1 MKKIE
6 LVVMKLRDFKGIKS
20 LDVQIDGGNAK
31 IFGDNAVGKT
41 TVFDGFLWLLFDKDS
56 NNKKDFAI
64 KTLNGDGSERHNLE
78 HTVEGT
84 FLVDGAAVTL
94 KKIYK
99 EKWTKKRG
107 QAVAEFTGHVVEHFV
122 DEVPMSKKDYAA
134 KVESIVDEEVFKLLT
149 SPTYFNEQIKWQDR
163 RKLLLEICGDIS
175 DEDVIASNQALA
187 KLNEL
192 LSGKTMED
200 MKKIIASKKKHIN
213 DELEKIP
220 VRIDE
225 INKMM
230 PDTMVD
236 IEKMRQQVAQIEVEM
251 DELQQQK
258 IRVKNGESVLTKQRQ
273 LQELEMKQNDLKR
286 SYESD
291 SLQEVHKLQVRLQ
304 EAQGNVQIIQSDINH
319 KEAFKK
325 SKESESQQL
334 SNDIQRIESNLV
346 QLRNEWNHHNGMQ
359 FEYEDKCECPTCKQ
373 SLPAEQVEAA
383 REEALAQFNERKTK
397 LLAEV
402 SERGKALSQQKAQK
416 AERKSTVTN
425 DLLNINLEL
434 ETARTK
440 LETAQKE
447 VAKFTEKLHQAKSS
461 VPDVTTTDTYQAIV
475 AQKQALQAEIQ
486 QLNEHA
492 NEAITGIDQ
501 EIISKRGIISN
512 LNSEIAQHANIE
524 ASKERIIELEDQQVK
539 LAQEYEKLEQ
549 TTFLIEEFIRTKV
562 EMLTDRINSK
572 FKYARFKLF
581 DVQINGGLNEV
592 CETTYKGVPYDT
604 GLNNAAK
611 INVGLDIINT
621 LSAHFGIQAPIFV
634 DNAEAVTKFIDMDTQ
649 LISLVVSEKD
659 KQLRVEVDNK
669 ENYPTLELEAV

>member
-6 LVVMKLRDFKGIKS
+6 LVVLKLRDFKGIKS
-20 LDVQIDGGNAK
+20 LDIQLDGGNAQ
-31 IFGDNAVGKT
+31 IYGDNEVGKT
-41 TVFDGFLWLLFDKDS
+41 TTFDGFLWLLFDKDS

-64 KTLNGDGSERHNLE
+64 KTLNNDGSERHNLE

-84 FLVDGAAVTL
+84 FLVDGVPVTL

-122 DEVPMSKKDYAA
+122 DDVPMSKKEYTT

-149 SPTYFNEQIKWQDR
+149 SPTYFNEQIKWQDK

-175 DEDVIASNQALA
+175 DEEVIASNKALA

-192 LSGKTMED
+192 LSGKTLDE

-213 DELEKIP
+213 DELDKIP

-230 PDTMVD
+230 PETTVD
-236 IEKMRQQVAQIEVEM
+236 VEKMQQQVAKIEADIE
-251 DELQQQK
+251 ELQEQK
-258 IRVKNGESVLTKQRQ
+258 IRVKNGASVLDKQRQ
-273 LQELEMKQNDLKR
+273 LQELEMKRSDLKINF
-286 SYESD
+286 EAD
-291 SLQEVHKLQVRLQ
+291 SLQNVTKLRVRVQ
-304 EAQGNVQIIQSDINH
+304 EAQGNVQVIQSDINH

-325 SKESESQQL
+325 SKESELNQL
-334 SNDIQRIESNLV
+334 SNDIQHTENSLV
-346 QLRNEWNHHNGMQ
+346 KLRNEWNQHNTMQ

-373 SLPAEQVEAA
+373 TLPVDQVEAA
-383 REEALAQFNERKTK
+383 RNEALAQFNDKRTI
-397 LLAEV
+397 LLAGV
-402 SERGKALSQQKAQK
+402 NERGKALAQEKAQK
-416 AERKSTVTN
+416 EERKDAINKEVF
-425 DLLNINLEL
+425 NINTEID
-434 ETARTK
+434 AAKNK

-447 VAKFTEKLHQAKSS
+447 LTKFTDKLQQAQTL
-461 VPDVTTTDTYQAIV
+461 VPDVATTDEYKSINLQIE
-475 AQKQALQAEIQ
+475 ALQADIK

-492 NEAITGIDQ
+492 YEAVAGIDE
-501 EIISKRGIISN
+501 EITK
-512 LNSEIAQHANIE
+512 LNFERNECNSAIAQHANIE
-524 ASKERIIELEDQQVK
+524 ASKERIVELEDQQAK
-539 LAQEYEKLEQ
+539 LAQEYEKLEH

-562 EMLTDRINSK
+562 NMLTDLINSK

-581 DVQINGGLNEV
+581 DTQVNGGLNEV
-592 CETTYKGVPYDT
+592 CETTFKGVPYGT

-621 LSAHFGIQAPIFV
+621 LSAHYGIQAPIFV
-634 DNAEAVTKFIDMDTQ
+634 DNAEAVTKFIDVDTQ
-649 LISLVVSEKD
+649 LVSLVVSEKD
-659 KQLRVEVDNK
+659 KQLRVEVEGQQPMLK
-669 ENYPTLELEAV
+669 EAI

>member
-20 LDVQIDGGNAK
+20 LDIQLDGGNAQ
-31 IFGDNAVGKT
+31 IFGDNEVGKT
-41 TVFDGFLWLLFDKDS
+41 TTFDAFLWLLFDKDS

-64 KTLNGDGSERHNLE
+64 KTLNSDGSERHNLE

-84 FLVDGAAVTL
+84 FLVDGETVTL

-122 DEVPMSKKDYAA
+122 DEVPMSKKDYVA
-134 KVESIVDEEVFKLLT
+134 KVENIVDEEKFKLLT
-149 SPTYFNEQIKWQDR
+149 SPTYFNEQLKWQEK

-175 DEDVIASNQALA
+175 DEDVIASNTALA
-187 KLNEL
+187 KLNDL
-192 LSGKTMED
+192 LNGKSLED

-213 DELEKIP
+213 EELEKIP

-230 PDTMVD
+230 PDTTVD
-236 IEKMRQQVAQIEVEM
+236 IEKMRQQVAQIENEM

-286 SYESD
+286 SYEAD
-291 SLQEVHKLQVRLQ
+291 SLQEVNKLEVRVQ
-304 EAQGNVQIIQSDINH
+304 EARGNVQIIQSEINH
-319 KEAFKK
+319 KEALKK
-325 SKESESQQL
+325 SKESELQQL
-334 SNDIQRIESNLV
+334 SNDIQQTENSLV
-346 QLRNEWNHHNGMQ
+346 QLRNDWNHHNDMQ
-359 FEYEDKCECPTCKQ
+359 FEYKDNYECPSCNQ
-373 SLPAEQVEAA
+373 PLPADQVEAA
-383 REEALAQFNERKTK
+383 RTNALAQFNEKRTS
-397 LLAEV
+397 LLADV
-402 SERGKALSQQKAQK
+402 SAKGKALSQQKAQK
-416 AERKSTVTN
+416 EERHNAVNN
-425 DLLNINLEL
+425 DLFSINMEL
-434 ETARTK
+434 DSARTK

-447 VAKFTEKLHQAKSS
+447 LTKFTDKLQQAQSS
-461 VPDVTTTDTYQAIV
+461 VPDVTTTDTYQSIV

-486 QLNEHA
+486 QLNEHSS
-492 NEAITGIDQ
+492 EAISGIDQ
-501 EIISKRGIISN
+501 EIISKRGIIGN
-512 LNSEIAQHANIE
+512 LNAEIAQHANIG

-592 CETTYKGVPYDT
+592 CETLYEGVPYSS
-604 GLNNAAK
+604 GLNNAAR

-621 LSAHFGIQAPIFV
+621 LSAHYGIQAPIFV
-634 DNAEAVTKFIDMDTQ
+634 DNAEAVTKFIDVDTQ

-659 KQLRVEVDNK
+659 KQLRI
-669 ENYPTLELEAV
+669 ELEPIEYKEAI

>member
-6 LVVMKLRDFKGIKS
+6 LVVLKLRDFKGIKS
-20 LDVQIDGGNAK
+20 LDIQLDGGNAE
-31 IFGDNAVGKT
+31 IFGDNEAGKT
-41 TVFDGFLWLLFDKDS
+41 TTFDAFLWLLFDKDS

-64 KTLNGDGSERHNLE
+64 KTLNGDGTDRHNLE
-78 HTVEGT
+78 HTVEGS
-84 FLVDGAAVTL
+84 FLIDGVPVTL

-122 DEVPMSKKDYAA
+122 DDVPMSKKDYTA

-149 SPTYFNEQIKWQDR
+149 SPTYFNEQMKWQDR
-163 RKLLLEICGDIS
+163 RALLIEICGDIS
-175 DEDVIASNQALA
+175 DEDVIVSNQSLA
-187 KLNEL
+187 KLNDL
-192 LSGKTMED
+192 LNGKSMED
-200 MKKIIASKKKHIN
+200 MKKIIASQKKHIN
-213 DELEKIP
+213 EELEKIP

-230 PDTMVD
+230 PETTVD
-236 IEKMRQQVAQIEVEM
+236 IEKMRQQVEQIEAEM

-258 IRVKNGESVLTKQRQ
+258 IRVKNGESILTKQRQ

-286 SYESD
+286 SFESD

-304 EAQGNVQIIQSDINH
+304 EAKGNVQIIQSEIRMNEVE
-319 KEAFKK
+319 KQ
-325 SKESESQQL
+325 SIGR
-334 SNDIQRIESNLV
+334 DIQAFTGRIMQNEASM
-346 QLRNEWNHHNGMQ
+346 QKLREEFASLNALT
-359 FEYEDKCECPTCKQ
+359 FEYSDECECPTCKQ
-373 SLPAEQVEAA
+373 ALPTEQVEAVRA
-383 REEALAQFNERKTK
+383 EALAQFNERISK
-397 LLAEV
+397 
-402 SERGKALSQQKAQK
+402 RK
-416 AERKSTVTN
+416 AEIKAEGPVFADENTQIQAQIQTKNEKLNSVLIPKSKE
-425 DLLNINLEL
+425 LNEKLAAAEKEL
-434 ETARTK
+434 
-440 LETAQKE
+440 
-447 VAKFTEKLHQAKSS
+447 AKFNEKLQQAQAS

-475 AQKQALQAEIQ
+475 SQKQALQAEIQ

-492 NEAITGIDQ
+492 NEAIAGIDQ
-501 EIISKRGIISN
+501 EILGKRGIIGN

-562 EMLTDRINSK
+562 NMLTERINSK

-581 DVQINGGLNEV
+581 DTQVNGGLNEV
-592 CETTYKGVPYDT
+592 CETTYKGVPYGT

-621 LSAHFGIQAPIFV
+621 LSAHYGILAPIFV
-634 DNAEAVTKFIDMDTQ
+634 DNAEAVTKFIDVETQ

-659 KQLRVEVDNK
+659 KQLRVELEPIEYK
-669 ENYPTLELEAV
+669 EAI

>member
-6 LVVMKLRDFKGIKS
+6 LIVLKLRDFKGIKS
-20 LDVQIDGGNAK
+20 QDIQLDGGNAQ
-31 IFGDNAVGKT
+31 IFGDNEVGKT
-41 TVFDGFLWLLFDKDS
+41 TTFDGFLWLLFDKDS

-64 KTLNGDGSERHNLE
+64 KTLNSDGSERHNLE

-84 FLVDGAAVTL
+84 FLVDGVSVTL

-122 DEVPMSKKDYAA
+122 DDVPLSKKDYAA
-134 KVESIVDEEVFKLLT
+134 KVAEIVDEEVFKLLT
-149 SPTYFNEQIKWQDR
+149 SPTYFNDQLHWKEQR
-163 RKLLLEICGDIS
+163 NLLIQICGDIS
-175 DEDVIASNQALA
+175 DEDVIASNAALA
-187 KLNEL
+187 KLNDL
-192 LSGKTMED
+192 LNGKSLED

-230 PDTMVD
+230 PDTTVD
-236 IEKMRQQVAQIEVEM
+236 VEKMRQQVTQIEAEM

-286 SYESD
+286 SFEAD
-291 SLQEVHKLQVRLQ
+291 SLQEVHKLQVRVQ

-319 KEAFKK
+319 KESFKR
-325 SKESESQQL
+325 SKESELQQL
-334 SNDIQRIESNLV
+334 SVDIQ
-346 QLRNEWNHHNGMQ
+346 QLENQREGLLKQWHSENALEFH
-359 FEYEDKCECPTCKQ
+359 YEDNCECPSCKQ
-373 SLPAEQVEAA
+373 SLPIDQVEAA
-383 REEALAQFNERKTK
+383 RNDAKAQFNERKSIK
-397 LLAEV
+397 LQSITDEGKKLNGLKLQKE
-402 SERGKALSQQKAQK
+402 ERHNAIN
-416 AERKSTVTN
+416 N
-425 DLLNINLEL
+425 DLFSINTEMDS
-434 ETARTK
+434 AKAK

-447 VAKFTEKLHQAKSS
+447 LAKFTEKLQQAQSS
-461 VPDVTTTDTYQAIV
+461 VPDVTTTDTYQSIV

-492 NEAITGIDQ
+492 NEAVAGIDQ
-501 EIISKRGIISN
+501 EIMSKRGIISN
-512 LNSEIAQHANIE
+512 LNAEIAQHANIE
-524 ASKERIIELEDQQVK
+524 ASKERIIELEDQQVR

-562 EMLTDRINSK
+562 NMLTDRINSK

-592 CETTYKGVPYDT
+592 CETLYEGVPYSS
-604 GLNNAAK
+604 GLNNAAR

-621 LSAHFGIQAPIFV
+621 LSAHYGIQAPIFV
-634 DNAEAVTKFIDMDTQ
+634 DNAEAVTKFIDVDTQ

-659 KQLRVEVDNK
+659 KQLRVEVEGQQQTLK
-669 ENYPTLELEAV
+669 EAI